1 MTIIRNNS
9 RFKGRR
15 IETFYGGLD
24 GAPAMRATKT
34 GYYLRKY
41 VNEDLDIVTNQTSTH
56 SWIIFRLSELYLN
69 YAEALNEYDN
79 GNADIVK
86 YLNKIR
92 KRNTVDM
99 PEIPS
104 GLNQAAMREK
114 IRNERR
120 VELAFEGHRFW
131 DVRRWKIA
139 ETNLSS
145 PLKGM
150 SIRRN
155 QDYSLDYIV
164 QDVEQRSFSPKMYL
178 YPIPQ
183 NEININGNLVQN
195 PLW

>member
-1 MTIIRNNS
+1 M
-9 RFKGRR
+9 
-15 IETFYGGLD
+15 
-24 GAPAMRATKT
+24 
-34 GYYLRKY
+34 
-41 VNEDLDIVTNQTSTH
+41 DIVTNQTSTH

-131 DVRRWKIA
+131 DVRRWKELDKTA
-139 ETNLSS
+139 EIYGVKVVKDGAGGFKYTKFLYEKRPIS
-145 PLKGM
+145 
-150 SIRRN
+150 
-155 QDYSLDYIV
+155 D
-164 QDVEQRSFSPKMYL
+164 KMYF
-178 YPIPQ
+178 YPIPDTERYNNNNLKQ
-183 NEININGNLVQN
+183 NEN
-195 PLW
+195 W